1 MFHAT
6 IPLPGADAETD
17 AATAGPDVAT
27 MLARLAEGVDH
38 RFVQAGQ
45 SLMTALER
53 IGHVVELLDGV
64 TGALGG
70 EAALTAVRDMGDMA
84 RQMSAL
90 PETQVAREQALSGIA
105 ETARQLGADVAD
117 MSATLRVLGF
127 YGVNIKIAA
136 SGESDFVGFVDG
148 MNVRLTLGEQNL
160 GAILAELRS
169 FTSSVTEV
177 REAGQKVA
185 GECARV
191 IPQVPDRLIA
201 DAQALDEY
209 LGYITGIARQVST
222 IGRDVRARVSVVL
235 ASVQV
240 GDMVRQRIEHVV
252 TALRMTADLPGDPAA
267 RDAADAHIHRL
278 AAAHLRETAAD
289 FERETGRLLESL
301 KGLGREASRLLAL
314 IDEQGGDSGHSFL
327 VRLETGIAEGERI
340 TAQLSHADARSRE
353 MVGVVSGT
361 VDALSVR
368 FAHLERVR
376 QDVQDIATN
385 TRLLCRRY
393 GLIGRAVAVVAA
405 EIDACADRL
414 AKASLRV
421 KGPIGAL
428 RDFRQTMAG
437 GDTSGTE
444 RDMGEVLA
452 RALSTVR
459 EGCAQSERSVTE
471 GREGAEALVKML
483 RSAGRGLTEEFTLGD
498 TLGRIA
504 DDLEI
509 RAPALPIPDDA
520 AALLHDLLPR
530 IARTYTMASERVL
543 HDAFLLPGMEPVSVT
558 PAASGSADVDDDD
571 DGLF

>member
-6 IPLPGADAETD
+6 IPLPDADAFPSD
-17 AATAGPDVAT
+17 PDVAT

-90 PETQVAREQALSGIA
+90 PETQVAREQALAGIA
-105 ETARQLGADVAD
+105 QTARQLGSDVAD

-148 MNVRLTLGEQNL
+148 MNVRLALGEQNL

-169 FTSSVTEV
+169 FTGSVTEV

-185 GECARV
+185 SECARV

-201 DAQALDEY
+201 DAQALNEY

-252 TALRMTADLPGDPAA
+252 AALRMMDDLPGDPDVREAA
-267 RDAADAHIHRL
+267 HAYVRRL
-278 AAAHLRETAAD
+278 SAAHLRETAAD
-289 FERETGRLLESL
+289 FQRETGRLLESL

-361 VDALSVR
+361 VDALAVR

-437 GDTSGTE
+437 GDTAGID

-452 RALSTVR
+452 RALATVR
-459 EGCAQSERSVTE
+459 AGCAQSERSVTE
-471 GREGAEALVKML
+471 GRHGAEALVTML

-498 TLGRIA
+498 TLERLA

-509 RAPALPIPDDA
+509 RSPDLPLSEA
-520 AALLHDLLPR
+520 AIALLHDLLPR
-530 IARTYTMASERVL
+530 IARSYTMASERVL
-543 HDAFLLPGMEPVSVT
+543 HDGFLLPGMDPISAT
-558 PAASGSADVDDDD
+558 SSAGASTDSADDDDD